1 MAGDSFEKL
10 DIGEKLQ
17 ELAEDALLQ
26 VRSFRLTQEQ
36 IDDVMDF
43 ADEKMRELIHKH
55 QGSLSGEHIQVK
67 LRYLETLDLYGR
79 VLKNLEFIPVDQK
92 REHLRSFLK
101 RIVDLAVAVRR
112 KGIDNIAELADRME
126 NRTERDREQAIRCLE
141 YYVKVIMPTSA
152 LSGMMTGVATPKL
165 EALLE
170 DVVNDNGWELG
181 AKIASLFA
189 VLDMDAQNKIELWR
203 EFAKNEGRNRY
214 ARTLLLSRLGQYYS
228 ASPLEKVAR
237 EGLENL
243 IGDIMVGRGRPKQLK
258 GRVISELRKRRRI
271 ANAGAK
277 AAGGDGR

>member
-1 MAGDSFEKL
+1 LE
-10 DIGEKLQ
+10 IGEKMQ

-26 VRSFRLTQEQ
+26 VRSFRLKQEQ

-43 ADEKMRELIHKH
+43 ADEKMRELINKH
-55 QGSLSGEHIQVK
+55 QGSLSGEHIQAK
-67 LRYLETLDLYGR
+67 LRYFETLDLYGG
-79 VLKNLEFIPVDQK
+79 VLRNLEFIPVSQK
-92 REHLRSFLK
+92 REHLGSFLK
-101 RIVDLAVAVRR
+101 KIVDLTVAMRR
-112 KGIDNIAELADRME
+112 KGIDSIAELAERME
-126 NRTERDREQAIRCLE
+126 NQSERDKEQTVRCLE
-141 YYVKVIMPTSA
+141 YYVKVMMPTSA

-165 EALLE
+165 EVLLE
-170 DVVNDNGWELG
+170 DVVKDDRWELG

-189 VLDMDAQNKIELWR
+189 VLDMDAQNRIELWR

-228 ASPLEKVAR
+228 ANPLEKVER

-258 GRVISELRKRRRI
+258 GRVISEMRKRRRI

-277 AAGGDGR
+277 AAGGDGC